1 MLVKQTLLE
10 VSIQDSGY
18 EENHKV
24 VEDLS
29 FSISRDEIVG
39 LIGPNGAGK
48 STTIKTI
55 LGLLDNTNG
64 TIDFINNHTY
74 AYIPERPVF
83 YDELTLWEHLDL
95 AAGVMEIEE
104 TQFKERA
111 MKLVELFHMEKVIH
125 KLPSTFSKGMQ
136 QKVMIISAFLIKPDI
151 YIIDEPFIGLD
162 PMAMQDLL
170 SLIDQEKRRGAG
182 ILMSTHVLDTAEKV
196 CDRFVLVAGGRLK
209 AEGNLDDIRNKAGLP
224 DAPLLQCFNQIVQGE
239 AVHE

>member
-1 MLVKQTLLE
+1 MEQTLLK

-18 EENHKV
+18 EVNNKI

-29 FSISRDEIVG
+29 FSINRGEIVG

-55 LGLLDNTNG
+55 LGLLENTNG
-64 TIDFINNHTY
+64 KIDFINNHTY
-74 AYIPERPVF
+74 AYIPERPIF

-95 AAGVMEIEE
+95 AAGVMEIEDAH
-104 TQFKERA
+104 FNERA

-136 QKVMIISAFLIKPDI
+136 QKVMLITAFLIKPDI
-151 YIIDEPFIGLD
+151 YIIDEPFVGLD
-162 PMAMQDLL
+162 PMAMQDFLT
-170 SLIDQEKRRGAG
+170 LIELEKQRGVG

-196 CDRFVLVAGGRLK
+196 CDRFLLVAGGRLK
-209 AEGNLDDIRNKAGLP
+209 AQGNLDDIQTTANLHEGS
-224 DAPLLQCFNQIVQGE
+224 LLHCFNKIVQGKTSNE
-239 AVHE
+239 